1 MLFWVPTKEI
11 LSALSDL
18 PEATVEL
25 VTPDGGPLP
34 PGAADVEFYVP
45 PFFPP
50 LPAIT
55 AMAQMPGLRVAQAL
69 TAGVERLLPHV
80 PPGVTLCN
88 ARGVHDASTAEW
100 VVAVTL
106 AALRDLPYFAAE
118 QAAQRWSYRFTDC
131 LADKSV
137 LIVGYGSIGAA
148 VERRLSG
155 FEVTVRRVARR
166 PRDGVAA
173 GTELPELL
181 PGADVVVLLVPV
193 TPETK
198 GMVNAR
204 FLARMKDGALLVN
217 AARGSLVVT
226 SALTDELRRG
236 SAPPWTSPARSR
248 FPWATRGGACRTCS
262 SPRTWPLPH
271 RLFSHGRAPSC
282 VPRRSGSPGAKTWST
297 SSREGTEPGRR
308 SVRRE
313 RNGPVVSRFSPFL
326 NRSVTFEIYSETHS
340 ISYNWY
346 PGRRNGALP
355 GGLRFPPCVTAGHG
369 PVTERRFVPQGTRC
383 QISPTASGIGGR
395 RDSVRLT
402 ASGDPPWA

>member
-11 LSALSDL
+11 LSALADL
-18 PEATVEL
+18 PDVTVEA
-25 VTPDGGPLP
+25 VIPDGGPLP

-45 PFFPP
+45 SFFPP
-50 LPAIT
+50 RPAIT
-55 AMAQMPGLRVAQAL
+55 AIAQLPSLRVVQAL

-118 QAAQRWSYRFTDC
+118 QAAGRWSYHFTDC

-166 PRDGVAA
+166 PRDGVA
-173 GTELPELL
+173 GETELPDLL
-181 PGADVVVLLVPV
+181 PGADVVILLVPA
-193 TPETK
+193 TRETI
-198 GMVNAR
+198 GMVDAR

-226 SALTDELRRG
+226 DALTGELRRG
-236 SAPPWTSPARSR
+236 RLRAAVDVTDPE
-248 FPWATRGGACRTCS
+248 
-262 SPRTWPLPH
+262 PLP
-271 RLFSHGRAPSC
+271 
-282 VPRRSGSPGAKTWST
+282 
-297 SSREGTEPGRR
+297 
-308 SVRRE
+308 
-313 RNGPVVSRFSPFL
+313 
-326 NRSVTFEIYSETHS
+326 
-340 ISYNWY
+340 
-346 PGRRNGALP
+346 
-355 GGLRFPPCVTAGHG
+355 AGHPWWG
-369 PVTERRFVPQGTRC
+369 LPNVLITPHVAASSAAFQPRALAFLRAQAERF
-383 QISPTASGIGGR
+383 ISGEDLVNVVAGR
-395 RDSVRLT
+395 Y
-402 ASGDPPWA
+402 